1 MISEVMRFL
10 RENESK
16 PATIKQ
22 RRSTTTAT
30 NLFSVDGDVFEASS
44 DFLTP
49 VVRSQPVESVR
60 ICNDFDPFKRMKNIP
75 FSIGGRKRAV
85 STFAESSPYADQ

>member
-1 MISEVMRFL
+1 MLFL
-10 RENESK
+10 RECERAPLKINH
-16 PATIKQ
+16 

-44 DFLTP
+44 DFLPP
-49 VVRSQPVESVR
+49 VLRAQPVESIR
-60 ICNDFDPFKRMKNIP
+60 ICNDFDPFKRLKNIP

-85 STFAESSPYADQ
+85 STFAERSSYADQ